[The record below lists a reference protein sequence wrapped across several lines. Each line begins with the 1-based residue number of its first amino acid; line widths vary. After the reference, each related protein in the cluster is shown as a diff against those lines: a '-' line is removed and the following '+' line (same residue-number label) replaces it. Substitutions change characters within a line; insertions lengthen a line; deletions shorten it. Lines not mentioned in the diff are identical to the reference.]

1 MRLGLLIGTMICSVA
16 SQPVSAQWLKQPTP
30 GLPRTAEGQ
39 PDLQAPAPRTADGK
53 PDLSGIW
60 GWKPGRYVGNILRD
74 LEPDDIQPGAR
85 ALADQRM
92 EDLGKDDPSNILC
105 LPQGPRMNLFAPLLA
120 KIVQTP
126 ALIVILSED
135 MTYRQIF
142 LDGRSLPPDPAPSF
156 MGYSVGRW
164 EGDTLVVESL
174 GFKDRTWLDFGG
186 HPHTE
191 ALRVTERI
199 RRRSLGQLEI
209 EETLEDP
216 ALYARP
222 WTVTLGAQLVVDTE
236 LLEYVCQENEKSR
249 PRMVGKASDDAKH
262 AIAVAPEIL
271 AKYVGTYEY
280 RLPENP
286 TTPMFFTIRMEGG
299 TLYVGARPLIPLSD
313 TSFGGAGRM
322 EVVRD
327 ARGDVMHLLL
337 IGAEGEL
344 KAVRVPAP
352 RPAERQ

>member
-1 MRLGLLIGTMICSVA
+1 MRFGFLIVSMISCLATPSA
-16 SQPVSAQWLKQPTP
+16 GAQWLKHPTAA
-30 GLPRTAEGQ
+30 LPRTTDGQ

-53 PDLSGIW
+53 PDFTGIW
-60 GWKPGRYVGNILRD
+60 GWAPGRYAGNISRD
-74 LEPDDIQPGAR
+74 LKPDDIQAWAR
-85 ALADQRM
+85 ALAEQRM
-92 EDLGKDDPSNILC
+92 EDLGKDDPSNIFC
-105 LPQGPRMNLFAPLLA
+105 LPQGPRLNLFAPLLA

-126 ALIVILSED
+126 TLILILSED

-142 LDGRSLPPDPAPSF
+142 LDGRSLPVNPAPSF

-164 EGDTLVVESL
+164 DGDTLVVETV

-186 HPHTE
+186 RPHTE
-191 ALRVTERI
+191 ALRITERI
-199 RRRSLGQLEI
+199 TRQRVGRLDI

-216 ALYARP
+216 AIFARP
-222 WTVTLGAQLVVDTE
+222 WSVTLGAQLVADTE

-249 PRMVGKASDDAKH
+249 VHMVGKASDDAKS
-262 AIAVAPEIL
+262 AVAVAPEIL

-299 TLYVGARPLIPLSD
+299 TLYVGARPLIPLSE
-313 TSFGGAGRM
+313 TSFGGGGRL

-327 ARGDVMHLLL
+327 ARGDVVHLLV

-344 KAVRVPAP
+344 KAVRVPAA
-352 RPAERQ
+352 RSTERQ

>member
-1 MRLGLLIGTMICSVA
+1 MRFGFLLVSMISCLA
-16 SQPVSAQWLKQPTP
+16 APTADAQWLKHPTQGLPRTSDGHPDLQAP
-30 GLPRTAEGQ
+30 GPRTAEGR
-39 PDLQAPAPRTADGK
+39 PDF
-53 PDLSGIW
+53 SGIW
-60 GWKPGRYVGNILRD
+60 GWAPGRYAGNISRD
-74 LEPDDIQPGAR
+74 LKSDDIQTWAR
-85 ALADQRM
+85 ALAEQRG
-92 EDLGKDDPSNILC
+92 EDLGKDDPSNIFC

-126 ALIVILSED
+126 TLIVILSED

-142 LDGRSLPPDPAPSF
+142 LDGRSLPVDPAPSF

-164 EGDTLVVESL
+164 EGDTLVVETH

-186 HPHTE
+186 RPHTE

-199 RRRSLGQLEI
+199 RRRSLATLEI
-209 EETLEDP
+209 EETLEDT
-216 ALYARP
+216 AIYARP
-222 WTVTLGAQLVVDTE
+222 WTVTLGAKLVVDTE

-249 PRMVGKASDDAKH
+249 QHMIGKASDDAKN
-262 AIAVAPEIL
+262 AVAVAPEIL

-286 TTPMFFTIRMEGG
+286 TTPMFLTIRMEGG
-299 TLYVGARPLIPLSD
+299 ALYAGTRPLIPLSE
-313 TSFGGAGRM
+313 TSFGGGGRM

-327 ARGDVMHLLL
+327 ARGDVLHLLI

-344 KAVRVPAP
+344 KAVRVPAAP
-352 RPAERQ
+352 SAARQ